1 LGVPFFD
8 RSEQAGG
15 QRALSLVSFARDP
28 KVIAICET
36 WAGDYD
42 SSKFERMGFE
52 VDSRE
57 TGFADAV
64 RDFVEDL
71 NEEKEGK

>member
-1 LGVPFFD
+1 
-8 RSEQAGG
+8 
-15 QRALSLVSFARDP
+15 
-28 KVIAICET
+28 
-36 WAGDYD
+36 
-42 SSKFERMGFE
+42 MGFE

-71 NEEKEGK
+71 KEEKEGK